1 MARAGART
9 MNIPELVSPAGNLAK
24 GLAALRFGAD
34 AVYCGLER
42 FSLRRKAGNFT
53 PDELGRLIEAA
64 HGAGKRVYL
73 AVNIFP
79 RDADLAGMGETM
91 ACAAKLGA
99 DALIVSDP
107 AALRLAQRH
116 APGVPLHLSTQ
127 ANTLNAVSA
136 AFWFDSGVARIIL
149 ARELSLDA
157 VRGIVKAHP
166 GRPFE
171 VFAHGALCMAYSGRC
186 FISHYLVDRDSNRG
200 DCAHA
205 CRWSYKV
212 EEALRPGEVFPV
224 EEGPDGT
231 LIYFSRDLCALP
243 FLPRLADT
251 GVSALKIEGRIKSL
265 YYVAVVTSVYRR
277 ALEALRA
284 GPDVFAERLP
294 AMQAE
299 LDRLPNRGYTSHFY
313 LGKPGDDAPGQPP
326 DAREE
331 REDYLGLIGGTIDG
345 WTALDVKN
353 TFGVADPLEVL
364 KPGGGV
370 PARLDALRDRDGNPA
385 ERVHSGARA
394 GVRLDV
400 IADPGDILRRRPGPS

>member
-1 MARAGART
+1 MVPPGTRPVH
-9 MNIPELVSPAGNLAK
+9 IPELVSPAGTLAK

-53 PDELGRLIEAA
+53 PDELGRLLGTA
-64 HGAGKRVYL
+64 HAAGKRVYL

-79 RDADLAGMGETM
+79 RDADLADLGETM
-91 ACAAKLGA
+91 AQAAALGV

-107 AALRLAQRH
+107 AALRLASTH

-127 ANTLNAVSA
+127 ANTLNAGSA
-136 AFWFDSGVARIIL
+136 AFWFDAGVTRIIL
-149 ARELSLDA
+149 ARELSLEA
-157 VRGIVKAHP
+157 VRAIVDAHP

-186 FISHYLVDRDSNRG
+186 FISHYLADRDSNRG

-205 CRWSYKV
+205 CRWSYRV
-212 EEALRPGEVFPV
+212 EEALRPGESFPV

-231 LIYFSRDLCALP
+231 LIYFSRDLCTLP
-243 FLPRLADT
+243 FLPRLVDT

-265 YYVAVVTSVYRR
+265 YYAAVVTSVYRR
-277 ALEALRA
+277 SLDALRSGRDAFAEAL
-284 GPDVFAERLP
+284 P
-294 AMQAE
+294 ALAAE

-313 LGKPGDDAPGQPP
+313 LGKPGGEAPGKPP

-331 REDYLGLIGGTIDG
+331 REDYLGLAGGTEDG
-345 WTALDVKN
+345 WTVLDVKN
-353 TFGVADPLEVL
+353 SFGVHDPLEVL
-364 KPGGGV
+364 RPEGSG
-370 PARLDALRDRDGNPA
+370 PARAVALRDRNGLPA
-385 ERVHSGARA
+385 EIVHSGAR
-394 GVRLDV
+394 VTIRLDV
-400 IADPGDILRRRPGPS
+400 PADPGDILRRRP